1 MAISEKQKTFIK
13 DFASKCG
20 AICPSYG
27 LTAIRAI
34 VAQAVI
40 ESTYGASTLSSKY
53 HNYYG
58 MKCGS
63 KYKGKSVNMKTK
75 EEYKVGTKV
84 TIKDNFR
91 AYDSVEAGIKGYC
104 DFITSN
110 KRYSNLIGVTDDTEY
125 IKRIK
130 ADGWA
135 TDSEYIAK
143 LNNALKIVNSVLKEP
158 AKATVKI
165 TPAKNPANDNV
176 KKAQNA
182 LNIYISAGLD
192 VDGSIGAYTRI
203 AIIQAL
209 KYSLNR
215 DYGLRLTL
223 NGAIGSNTLDAI
235 KGKSV
240 KKGKKSF
247 LVTWVEITLTLL
259 GYYTSTIEIAG
270 VFGAGLDESVRKFQ
284 EDNGL
289 VVDGSAGQKTIKKIL
304 NKLSII

>member
-27 LTAIRAI
+27 LKAIRAI

-40 ESTYGASTLSSKY
+40 ESNYGASTLSSKY

-63 KYKGKSVNMKTK
+63 SYKGKSVNMKTQ

-91 AYDSVEAGIKGYC
+91 AYDSLEAGVKGYC
-104 DFITSN
+104 EFITGY
-110 KRYSNLIGVTDDTEY
+110 KRYSNLIGVTDDKEY

-158 AKATVKI
+158 AKEVATTVTADKEYI
-165 TPAKNPANDNV
+165 
-176 KKAQNA
+176 KKAQDG
-182 LNIYISAGLD
+182 LNKFVGEYKVKLAI
-192 VDGSIGAYTRI
+192 DGSIGALTRK
-203 AIIQAL
+203 ATAKAL
-209 KYSLNR
+209 QYALNR
-215 DYGLRLTL
+215 DYGARLDVD
-223 NGAIGSNTLDAI
+223 GDIGDITKGAI
-235 KGKSV
+235 KGHAV
-240 KKGKKSF
+240 KKGARTF
-247 LVTWVEITLTLL
+247 LVTWLEIALMLL

-270 VFGAGLDESVRKFQ
+270 NFGAGVDKAVRNFQ
-284 EDNGL
+284 NDNGL
-289 VVDGSAGQKTIKKIL
+289 VVDGSAGEKTINEIIS
-304 NKLSII
+304 KLGLI

>member
-1 MAISEKQKTFIK
+1 MAISEKQKAFIK

-27 LTAIRAI
+27 LKAIRAI

-75 EEYKVGTKV
+75 EEYKVGAKT

-104 DFITSN
+104 EFITSN

-143 LNNALKIVNSVLKEP
+143 LNNALKIVNSVLEEP

-165 TPAKNPANDNV
+165 TPAKNPANDYI

-182 LNIYISAGLD
+182 LNIYISAGLA
-192 VDGSIGAYTRI
+192 VDGSIGALTRK
-203 AIIQAL
+203 ATAKAL
-209 KYSLNR
+209 QYSLNR
-215 DYGLRLTL
+215 DYGAILVLD
-223 NGAIGSNTLDAI
+223 GAIGAKTLGSI
-235 KGKSV
+235 KGHAV
-240 KKGKKSF
+240 KKGARTF
-247 LVTWVEITLTLL
+247 LVTWLEIALMLL

-270 VFGAGLDESVRKFQ
+270 NFGAGVDKAVRNFQ
-284 EDNGL
+284 KDNGL
-289 VVDGSAGQKTIKKIL
+289 TVDGSAGEKTINQIMSNL
-304 NKLSII
+304 KLI

>member
-27 LTAIRAI
+27 LKAIRAI

-58 MKCGS
+58 MKCGN

-75 EEYKVGTKV
+75 EEYKVGTKT

-104 DFITSN
+104 EFITSN
-110 KRYSNLIGVTDDTEY
+110 KRYSNLIGVTNDTEY

-143 LNNALKIVNSVLKEP
+143 LNNALKIVNSVLEEP

-165 TPAKNPANDNV
+165 TPAKNPASDHV

-182 LNIYISAGLD
+182 LNIYINAELA
-192 VDGSIGAYTRI
+192 VDGSIGALTRK
-203 AIIQAL
+203 ATVKAL

-215 DYGLRLTL
+215 DYGLTL
-223 NGAIGSNTLDAI
+223 ALDGVIGTSTINAI

-247 LVTWVEITLTLL
+247 LVTWVEITLMLL

-284 EDNGL
+284 TDNGL
-289 VVDGSAGQKTIKKIL
+289 KVDGSVGQNTINKIL
-304 NKLSII
+304 NNLSII